1 MRQANICFRRE
12 FLSPSL
18 LVIFTQNI
26 VHLELNRRKST
37 GGILKRSREKSLSW
51 NEEELIHSYT
61 DNNYLRKRMPDP
73 KFHEKKDMY
82 DHRDQLVS
90 INDLTIT
97 ICGTHFE

>member
-1 MRQANICFRRE
+1 M
-12 FLSPSL
+12 
-18 LVIFTQNI
+18 
-26 VHLELNRRKST
+26 HLELNRRKST

-51 NEEELIHSYT
+51 NEEELINSYT
-61 DNNYLRKRMPDP
+61 DSNYLRKRMPDP